1 MIEMKAYIYIYKAQK
16 EAKSEDFLM
25 EVIVF
30 PESSATGKNPGT
42 DNSGIKAK

>member
-1 MIEMKAYIYIYKAQK
+1 
-16 EAKSEDFLM
+16 M